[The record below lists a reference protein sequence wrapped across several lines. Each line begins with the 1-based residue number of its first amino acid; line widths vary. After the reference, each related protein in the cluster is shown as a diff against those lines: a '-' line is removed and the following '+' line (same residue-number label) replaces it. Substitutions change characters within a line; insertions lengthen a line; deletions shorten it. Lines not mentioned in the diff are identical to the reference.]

1 MIFEKHG
8 NKFKLEL
15 VSHISETSQKQVES
29 KTVEFHILLQNKSTG
44 LRESLVRNLTLWE
57 KGKWEMRQLRCQ
69 LTLMSET
76 ILTKLFS

>member
-1 MIFEKHG
+1 MIFEKHA

-44 LRESLVRNLTLWE
+44 LRESLVRNLTL
-57 KGKWEMRQLRCQ
+57 
-69 LTLMSET
+69 
-76 ILTKLFS
+76 